1 LHWRAHPIYGKQ
13 DDYLERV
20 ARNMR
25 LPMSTVRREYDL
37 DFGQSDRSVFG
48 VDLVKRALVMDGDA
62 VEFDEW

>member
-1 LHWRAHPIYGKQ
+1 
-13 DDYLERV
+13 
-20 ARNMR
+20 
-25 LPMSTVRREYDL
+25 MSTVRREYDL